1 MSLFRLVLRV
11 AMTAVLTLI
20 ACDLIAA
27 LWHHYMIAPWTRDGR
42 VRVETVQISPEV
54 AGVVAEVRVHD
65 NQAVQKGDVLFVID
79 SERFRIAAD
88 KAEAVLES
96 RRAEATLAAAKSERR
111 SQLSDL
117 AGSVEEK
124 QHYFTV
130 AAMAEANVHEARAE
144 LAEARLALA
153 KTVIR
158 SPVNGY
164 VTNLKLRPG
173 DSVAPGTTALVVVDR
188 ETFWVAAYF
197 EETKL
202 AMIRPGVAA
211 RIQVMGYDTPAQGHV
226 ESLSRGIADQ
236 NSEAGPGGLASV
248 NPVFSWVRLAQRLPV
263 RIHLDQI
270 PPEIHL
276 AAGMTCSVDVG
287 QPKNFRAELGFLPHW
302 LKVNLF

>member
-11 AMTAVLTLI
+11 AITALLTLI

-42 VRVETVQISPEV
+42 VRVETVQLAPEV
-54 AGVVAEVRVHD
+54 AGVVAEVRVRD
-65 NQAVQKGDVLFVID
+65 NQVVHKGDVLFVID
-79 SERFRIAAD
+79 GDRFRIAAD

-96 RRAEATLAAAKSERR
+96 RRAEAALAAAKSERR
-111 SQLSDL
+111 ARLSDL

-124 QHYFTV
+124 QQYFAA
-130 AAMAEANVHEARAE
+130 AAMAEANAREAQAE
-144 LAEARLALA
+144 LADARLALS

-173 DSVAPGTTALVVVDR
+173 DYVTPGNPALVLVDK

-202 AMIRPGVAA
+202 GMVKPGVPVQ
-211 RIQVMGYDTPAQGHV
+211 IQLMGYDQPARGHV
-226 ESLSRGIADQ
+226 ESLTWGISDQ
-236 NSEAGPGGLASV
+236 NSEAGPGGLANV
-248 NPVFSWVRLAQRLPV
+248 NPVFTWVRLAQRLPV
-263 RIHLDQI
+263 RIQIDQV

-276 AAGMTCSVDVG
+276 AAGMTCSVNVEVREDLT
-287 QPKNFRAELGFLPHW
+287 KEAGFLPHW